1 MSSPEPSKFA
11 SIAGG
16 ERAATQAQTPESHRL
31 IALLLAGTI
40 ERIRLAQDCHRRGDL
55 PGRARALFA
64 AATSVEGL
72 RLSLDHDAGGEIA
85 AGLETLYLHTTAH
98 LVAAGQG
105 DAGALEQAQ
114 SLLQNIASAWAAIVP
129 GQTKPSPPV
138 RNLHTHDRS
147 TNVSHVSRPV
157 REDPP

>member
-1 MSSPEPSKFA
+1 MSSPEPTKLA
-11 SIAGG
+11 SITGH
-16 ERAATQAQTPESHRL
+16 ERAATQTQTPESHQL

-40 ERIRLAQDCHRRGDL
+40 ERIRLAQDCHQRGDL

-98 LVAAGQG
+98 LVTAGQG
-105 DAGALEQAQ
+105 DVGALEQAQ
-114 SLLQNIASAWAAIVP
+114 SLLQNIASAWAAIAP
-129 GQTKPSPPV
+129 GQTKPLPPT
-138 RNLHTHDRS
+138 RNLQTHDRS
-147 TNVSHVSRPV
+147 TNVSHVSRSI

>member
-1 MSSPEPSKFA
+1 MSSPEPSKPA
-11 SIAGG
+11 SINRTEYAS
-16 ERAATQAQTPESHRL
+16 AQTPESHQL

-98 LVAAGQG
+98 LVTAGQG

-114 SLLQNIASAWAAIVP
+114 SLLQNIASAWAAIAP
-129 GQTKPSPPV
+129 GQMNPLPPAK
-138 RNLHTHDRS
+138 NLSAHDRS
-147 TNVSHVSRPV
+147 THVSHASRSV

>member
-1 MSSPEPSKFA
+1 MSSPEPSKLA
-11 SIAGG
+11 SITGS
-16 ERAATQAQTPESHRL
+16 ERAAAQTPESHQL
-31 IALLLAGTI
+31 IALLLSGTI

-98 LVAAGQG
+98 LLTAGQG

-114 SLLQNIASAWAAIVP
+114 SLLQNIASAWAAIAP
-129 GQTKPSPPV
+129 GQANPLSPT

-147 TNVSHVSRPV
+147 THVAQVSRSI